1 MSLCTICKKNV
12 AVVFTTRFENNER
25 INEGLCLK
33 CAFETG
39 IGGIEEMFHSAGIN
53 DDNIDEVTERL
64 NRLMGGAETADPQ
77 ELFRMLVNDAFPVD
91 GDHSEDMDEDIPE
104 EEDADIELPFVEI
117 EQEDKP
123 NRRRFPF
130 DIFGRQQN
138 GDISIWE
145 KIKRSGK
152 GKRKPE
158 SRRRNFS
165 SSTART
171 SRSSQEKER
180 STA

>member
-91 GDHSEDMDEDIPE
+91 GDHSEDMDEDSPE
-104 EEDADIELPFVEI
+104 EEARD
-117 EQEDKP
+117 
-123 NRRRFPF
+123 
-130 DIFGRQQN
+130 G
-138 GDISIWE
+138 
-145 KIKRSGK
+145 
-152 GKRKPE
+152 
-158 SRRRNFS
+158 SR
-165 SSTART
+165 T
-171 SRSSQEKER
+171 
-180 STA
+180 